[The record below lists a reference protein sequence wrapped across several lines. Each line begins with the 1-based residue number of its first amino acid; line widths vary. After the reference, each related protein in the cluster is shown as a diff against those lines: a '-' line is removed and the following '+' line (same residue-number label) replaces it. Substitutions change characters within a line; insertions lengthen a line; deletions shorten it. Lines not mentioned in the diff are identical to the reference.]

1 MDDERIV
8 DLLKEILKWTR
19 FQGMLRVKDVLL
31 DTLKKDEEKI
41 AYESSDGRRGSREV
55 AKLAGVSHQ
64 TVVNYWKKWATLGI
78 VEPIKAPGGIRY
90 KRSFSLSDFG
100 IEVPKI
106 KTKEVSKEVAE
117 IGVEKEEVK

>member
-8 DLLKEILKWTR
+8 NLLKEILKWTR
-19 FQGMLRVKDVLL
+19 FQGVLRVKDVLL
-31 DTLKKDEEKI
+31 DTLKSDEEKI
-41 AYESSDGRRGSREV
+41 VYESSDGRGTKEV
-55 AKLAGVSHQ
+55 AKLAGISHQ

-78 VEPIKAPGGIRY
+78 VEPIKVRGGIRY

-106 KTKEVSKEVAE
+106 KTVGVLKEIAE
-117 IGVEKEEVK
+117 ISVEEEEVK